1 MVLVGIIDYEN
12 NVRMCKSI
20 SETQVEDFV
29 NEFAG
34 ENVRRKQQEF
44 QNIAP
49 SFTHAKRST
58 HASTIFLKER
68 TGALHAKRSIKH
80 MARNY
85 F

>member
-1 MVLVGIIDYEN
+1 
-12 NVRMCKSI
+12 
-20 SETQVEDFV
+20 VEDFV

-68 TGALHAKRSIKH
+68 TGALHAKRSIKQNIWQEPTFELI
-80 MARNY
+80 ARLTILV
-85 F
+85 